1 MVQLTISEQLVI
13 SLITILLASFFLR
26 LLFIWIDTPQV
37 SSSDTTI
44 PFKAFEKFYT
54 INPNR
59 WELDI
64 YNVTCIID
72 DSNWWCPQKQIFW
85 FKFNDYQKYKK
96 FLKKINKNK
105 AEYINMKATAEM
117 LNAVKQD
124 IANMESLAQQ
134 QKKQAVDNLE
144 FILRNL
150 QGGTK

>member
-1 MVQLTISEQLVI
+1 MVQLTILMQLVI
-13 SLITILLASFFLR
+13 SFIIVLLVIAFFWF
-26 LLFIWIDTPQV
+26 LFVWMGTPQV
-37 SSSDTTI
+37 SSFDATI

-59 WELDI
+59 WKLDT

-72 DSNWWCPQKQIFW
+72 DSNWWCPQEQIFW
-85 FKFNDYQKYKK
+85 YKFNDYQKYKK

-105 AEYINMKATAEM
+105 VEHKNMVATAEM

-134 QKKQAVDNLE
+134 QKKQALDNLNA
-144 FILRNL
+144 ILKNL
-150 QGGTK
+150 